1 MLMQTA
7 APEALIRQ
15 VVAQAQS
22 FVEPD
27 GKLEVLSA
35 IGATVRVRYTVA
47 KNPTCAEC
55 VLRPEDLQLFLKEMF
70 SREAPQIREVE
81 VEATTAA

>member
-1 MLMQTA
+1 MMQTA

-27 GKLEVLSA
+27 GKLEVISA
-35 IGATVRVRYTVA
+35 TNTSVRVAYTFVE
-47 KNPTCAEC
+47 NPKCAEC
-55 VLRPEDLQLFLKEMF
+55 VLTANDLQLFLTEMF
-70 SREAPQIREVE
+70 AREAPQIRNVE
-81 VEATTAA
+81 VLATPA